1 LQESKK
7 SYLLGYYYQP
17 TEYRQEFES
26 YSPRLLI
33 FIYKICIIEP
43 LNQKSTKIGQ
53 PMPREVFN
61 ARTLIVASSI
71 AAIPIIAGSLYVTI
85 YQKRRRTKALSID
98 SGGEPKQR
106 NTEKII
112 PMQTLETIE
121 QQQPLQKVEK
131 SQIRTAVTAAA
142 VVASSIEA
150 SKERPTTITTT
161 TTTPTAVPM
170 QEQQRISPEEAPVPT
185 KARQAGESLK
195 ELFVTAAREAKGSA
209 KKTGRRLKERT
220 VDIAAT
226 ADSKDIRSLGSDVE
240 NMTGLF
246 EDMMAEIR
254 KEGYDEQVTLLD
266 SYKRLLLK
274 QIRVLDAGKKLAS
287 KLKPG
292 A

>member
-1 LQESKK
+1 
-7 SYLLGYYYQP
+7 
-17 TEYRQEFES
+17 
-26 YSPRLLI
+26 
-33 FIYKICIIEP
+33 
-43 LNQKSTKIGQ
+43 
-53 PMPREVFN
+53 MPGEVFN

-71 AAIPIIAGSLYVTI
+71 AAIPIIGGLLYVTI

-106 NTEKII
+106 QTEKII
-112 PMQTLETIE
+112 PMQTLKPIR

-142 VVASSIEA
+142 AVDSSIEA
-150 SKERPTTITTT
+150 SKGRPTTITTT
-161 TTTPTAVPM
+161 TSTAVPM
-170 QEQQRISPEEAPVPT
+170 QEQQRISPEAPVST

-195 ELFVTAAREAKGSA
+195 ELFVTTAREAKGSA
-209 KKTGRRLKERT
+209 KKTGRRLKEQT

-226 ADSKDIRSLGSDVE
+226 ADSKDIHSLESDVG

-246 EDMMAEIR
+246 EDMIAEIR

-266 SYKRLLLK
+266 SYKRLLQK
-274 QIRVLDAGKKLAS
+274 QIRVLDARRKLAS

>member
-1 LQESKK
+1 
-7 SYLLGYYYQP
+7 
-17 TEYRQEFES
+17 
-26 YSPRLLI
+26 
-33 FIYKICIIEP
+33 
-43 LNQKSTKIGQ
+43 
-53 PMPREVFN
+53 MPREVFN

-71 AAIPIIAGSLYVTI
+71 AAIPIIGGLLYVTI

-106 NTEKII
+106 QTEKII
-112 PMQTLETIE
+112 PMQTLEPIG

-131 SQIRTAVTAAA
+131 SQRRTTAVTAAA
-142 VVASSIEA
+142 AVDSSIEA

-161 TTTPTAVPM
+161 TSTAVPM
-170 QEQQRISPEEAPVPT
+170 QEQQRISPEEAPVST

-209 KKTGRRLKERT
+209 KKTGRRLKEQT

-226 ADSKDIRSLGSDVE
+226 ADSKDIHSLGSDVE

-246 EDMMAEIR
+246 EDMIAEIR

-266 SYKRLLLK
+266 SYKRLLQK
-274 QIRVLDAGKKLAS
+274 QIRVLDARRKLAS

>member
-1 LQESKK
+1 
-7 SYLLGYYYQP
+7 
-17 TEYRQEFES
+17 
-26 YSPRLLI
+26 
-33 FIYKICIIEP
+33 
-43 LNQKSTKIGQ
+43 
-53 PMPREVFN
+53 MPKEVFN

-71 AAIPIIAGSLYVTI
+71 AAIPIIGGLLYVTI
-85 YQKRRRTKALSID
+85 YQKRRRRRTKALSID

-106 NTEKII
+106 QTEKII
-112 PMQTLETIE
+112 PMQTLEPIG

-131 SQIRTAVTAAA
+131 SQIRTTAVTAAA
-142 VVASSIEA
+142 AAAAVDSSIEA

-161 TTTPTAVPM
+161 TSTAVPM
-170 QEQQRISPEEAPVPT
+170 QEQQRISPEEAPVST

-209 KKTGRRLKERT
+209 KKTGRRLKEQT

-226 ADSKDIRSLGSDVE
+226 ADSEDIHSLGSDVE

-246 EDMMAEIR
+246 EDMIAEIR

-266 SYKRLLLK
+266 SYKRLLQK
-274 QIRVLDAGKKLAS
+274 QIRVLDARRKLAS

>member
-1 LQESKK
+1 
-7 SYLLGYYYQP
+7 
-17 TEYRQEFES
+17 
-26 YSPRLLI
+26 
-33 FIYKICIIEP
+33 
-43 LNQKSTKIGQ
+43 
-53 PMPREVFN
+53 MPREVFN

-71 AAIPIIAGSLYVTI
+71 AAIPIIGGLLYVTI

-106 NTEKII
+106 QTEKII
-112 PMQTLETIE
+112 PMQTLEPIG

-142 VVASSIEA
+142 AVDSSIEA

-161 TTTPTAVPM
+161 TSTAVPM
-170 QEQQRISPEEAPVPT
+170 QEQQRISPEEAPVST

-209 KKTGRRLKERT
+209 KKTGRRLKEQT

-226 ADSKDIRSLGSDVE
+226 ADSKDIHSLGSDVE

-246 EDMMAEIR
+246 EDMIAEIR

-266 SYKRLLLK
+266 SYKRLLQK
-274 QIRVLDAGKKLAS
+274 QIRVLDARRKLAS

-292 A
+292 V

>member
-1 LQESKK
+1 
-7 SYLLGYYYQP
+7 
-17 TEYRQEFES
+17 
-26 YSPRLLI
+26 
-33 FIYKICIIEP
+33 
-43 LNQKSTKIGQ
+43 
-53 PMPREVFN
+53 MPREVFN

-71 AAIPIIAGSLYVTI
+71 AAITIIGGLLYVTI

-106 NTEKII
+106 QTEKII
-112 PMQTLETIE
+112 PMQTLEPIG

-142 VVASSIEA
+142 AVDSSIEA

-161 TTTPTAVPM
+161 TSTAVPM
-170 QEQQRISPEEAPVPT
+170 QEQQRISPEEAPVST

-209 KKTGRRLKERT
+209 KKTGRRLKEQT

-226 ADSKDIRSLGSDVE
+226 ADSKDIHSLGSDVE

-246 EDMMAEIR
+246 EDIIAEIR

-266 SYKRLLLK
+266 SYKRLLQK
-274 QIRVLDAGKKLAS
+274 QIRVLDARRKLAS

-292 A
+292 V

>member
-1 LQESKK
+1 
-7 SYLLGYYYQP
+7 
-17 TEYRQEFES
+17 
-26 YSPRLLI
+26 
-33 FIYKICIIEP
+33 
-43 LNQKSTKIGQ
+43 
-53 PMPREVFN
+53 MPRKVFN
-61 ARTLIVASSI
+61 ARTLIVASSV
-71 AAIPIIAGSLYVTI
+71 AAIPIIAGLLYVTI

-106 NTEKII
+106 QTEKII
-112 PMQTLETIE
+112 PMQTLEPIG

-131 SQIRTAVTAAA
+131 SQIRKAVTAAA
-142 VVASSIEA
+142 VASSIEA

-161 TTTPTAVPM
+161 TSTAVPM
-170 QEQQRISPEEAPVPT
+170 QEQQRISPEEAPVST

-209 KKTGRRLKERT
+209 KKTGRRLKEQT

-226 ADSKDIRSLGSDVE
+226 ADSKDIHSLGRDVE

-246 EDMMAEIR
+246 EDMIAEIR

-266 SYKRLLLK
+266 SYKRLLQK
-274 QIRVLDAGKKLAS
+274 QIRALDARRKLAS

>member
-1 LQESKK
+1 
-7 SYLLGYYYQP
+7 
-17 TEYRQEFES
+17 
-26 YSPRLLI
+26 
-33 FIYKICIIEP
+33 
-43 LNQKSTKIGQ
+43 
-53 PMPREVFN
+53 MPREVFN

-106 NTEKII
+106 QTEKMI
-112 PMQTLETIE
+112 PMQTLEPIG

-142 VVASSIEA
+142 PVASSIEA

-161 TTTPTAVPM
+161 TSTAVPM
-170 QEQQRISPEEAPVPT
+170 QEQQRISPEAPVST

-209 KKTGRRLKERT
+209 KKTGRRLKEQT

-226 ADSKDIRSLGSDVE
+226 ADSKDIHSLGSDVE

-246 EDMMAEIR
+246 EDMIAEIR

-266 SYKRLLLK
+266 SYKRLLQK
-274 QIRVLDAGKKLAS
+274 QIRVLDARRKLAS

>member
-1 LQESKK
+1 
-7 SYLLGYYYQP
+7 
-17 TEYRQEFES
+17 
-26 YSPRLLI
+26 
-33 FIYKICIIEP
+33 
-43 LNQKSTKIGQ
+43 
-53 PMPREVFN
+53 MPREVFN

-71 AAIPIIAGSLYVTI
+71 AAISIIGGLLYVTI

-106 NTEKII
+106 QTEKII
-112 PMQTLETIE
+112 PMQTLEPIG

-131 SQIRTAVTAAA
+131 SQIRNAVTTTTAAA
-142 VVASSIEA
+142 VPSSIEA

-161 TTTPTAVPM
+161 TSTAVPM
-170 QEQQRISPEEAPVPT
+170 QEQERISPEEAPVST

-195 ELFVTAAREAKGSA
+195 EFFVTAAREAKGSA
-209 KKTGRRLKERT
+209 KKTRRRLKEQT

-226 ADSKDIRSLGSDVE
+226 ADSKDIHSLGSDVE

-246 EDMMAEIR
+246 EDMIAEIR

-266 SYKRLLLK
+266 SYKRLLQK
-274 QIRVLDAGKKLAS
+274 QISVLDARKKLAS
-287 KLKPG
+287 KLKLG

>member
-1 LQESKK
+1 
-7 SYLLGYYYQP
+7 
-17 TEYRQEFES
+17 
-26 YSPRLLI
+26 
-33 FIYKICIIEP
+33 
-43 LNQKSTKIGQ
+43 
-53 PMPREVFN
+53 MPREVFN

-71 AAIPIIAGSLYVTI
+71 AAIPIIGGLLYVTI

-106 NTEKII
+106 QTEKMI
-112 PMQTLETIE
+112 PMQTLEPIG

-142 VVASSIEA
+142 AVDSSIEA

-161 TTTPTAVPM
+161 TSTAVPM
-170 QEQQRISPEEAPVPT
+170 QEQQRISPEEAPVST

-209 KKTGRRLKERT
+209 KKTGRRLKEQT

-226 ADSKDIRSLGSDVE
+226 ADSKDIHSLGSDVE

-246 EDMMAEIR
+246 EDMIAEIR

-266 SYKRLLLK
+266 SYKRLLQK
-274 QIRVLDAGKKLAS
+274 QIRVLDARRKLAS

>member
-1 LQESKK
+1 
-7 SYLLGYYYQP
+7 
-17 TEYRQEFES
+17 
-26 YSPRLLI
+26 
-33 FIYKICIIEP
+33 
-43 LNQKSTKIGQ
+43 
-53 PMPREVFN
+53 MPGEVFN

-71 AAIPIIAGSLYVTI
+71 AAIPIIGGLLYVTI

-106 NTEKII
+106 QTEKMI
-112 PMQTLETIE
+112 PMQTLEPIG

-131 SQIRTAVTAAA
+131 SQIRTAVTTAAA
-142 VVASSIEA
+142 APVASSIEA

-161 TTTPTAVPM
+161 TSTAVPM
-170 QEQQRISPEEAPVPT
+170 QEQQRISPEAPVST

-209 KKTGRRLKERT
+209 KKTGRRLKEQT

-226 ADSKDIRSLGSDVE
+226 ADSKDIHSLGSDVE

-246 EDMMAEIR
+246 EDMIAEIR

-266 SYKRLLLK
+266 SYKRLLQK
-274 QIRVLDAGKKLAS
+274 QIRVLDARRKLAS

>member
-1 LQESKK
+1 
-7 SYLLGYYYQP
+7 
-17 TEYRQEFES
+17 
-26 YSPRLLI
+26 
-33 FIYKICIIEP
+33 
-43 LNQKSTKIGQ
+43 
-53 PMPREVFN
+53 MPREVFN

-106 NTEKII
+106 KTEKII
-112 PMQTLETIE
+112 PMQSLETIE

-161 TTTPTAVPM
+161 TTTPTTVPM
-170 QEQQRISPEEAPVPT
+170 QEQQRISPEAPVST
-185 KARQAGESLK
+185 KAKQAGESLK

-209 KKTGRRLKERT
+209 KKTGRRLKEQT

-266 SYKRLLLK
+266 SYKRLLQK
-274 QIRVLDAGKKLAS
+274 QIRVLDAGRKLAS
-287 KLKPG
+287 NLKPG

>member
-1 LQESKK
+1 
-7 SYLLGYYYQP
+7 
-17 TEYRQEFES
+17 
-26 YSPRLLI
+26 
-33 FIYKICIIEP
+33 
-43 LNQKSTKIGQ
+43 
-53 PMPREVFN
+53 MPGEVFN

-71 AAIPIIAGSLYVTI
+71 AAIPIIGGLLYVTI

-106 NTEKII
+106 QTEKMI
-112 PMQTLETIE
+112 PMQTLEPIG

-142 VVASSIEA
+142 PVASSIEA

-161 TTTPTAVPM
+161 TSTAVPM
-170 QEQQRISPEEAPVPT
+170 QEQQRISPEAPVST

-209 KKTGRRLKERT
+209 KKTGRRLKEQT

-226 ADSKDIRSLGSDVE
+226 ADSKDIHSLGSDVE

-246 EDMMAEIR
+246 EDMIAEIR

-266 SYKRLLLK
+266 SYKRLLQK
-274 QIRVLDAGKKLAS
+274 QIRVLDARRKLAS

>member
-1 LQESKK
+1 
-7 SYLLGYYYQP
+7 
-17 TEYRQEFES
+17 
-26 YSPRLLI
+26 
-33 FIYKICIIEP
+33 
-43 LNQKSTKIGQ
+43 
-53 PMPREVFN
+53 MPRELFN

-71 AAIPIIAGSLYVTI
+71 AAIPIIGGLLYVTI
-85 YQKRRRTKALSID
+85 YQKRRRRTKALSID

-106 NTEKII
+106 KTEKII
-112 PMQTLETIE
+112 PMQSLETIE

-131 SQIRTAVTAAA
+131 SQIRTAVTTAA

-161 TTTPTAVPM
+161 TTTPTTVPM
-170 QEQQRISPEEAPVPT
+170 QEQQRISPEEAPVST
-185 KARQAGESLK
+185 KAKQAGESLK

-209 KKTGRRLKERT
+209 KKTGRRLKEQT

-266 SYKRLLLK
+266 SYKRLLQK
-274 QIRVLDAGKKLAS
+274 QIRVLDAGRKLAS

>member
-1 LQESKK
+1 
-7 SYLLGYYYQP
+7 
-17 TEYRQEFES
+17 
-26 YSPRLLI
+26 
-33 FIYKICIIEP
+33 
-43 LNQKSTKIGQ
+43 
-53 PMPREVFN
+53 MPREVFN

-106 NTEKII
+106 KTEKII
-112 PMQTLETIE
+112 PMQSLETIE

-131 SQIRTAVTAAA
+131 SQIRTAGTAAA

-161 TTTPTAVPM
+161 TTTSTAVPM
-170 QEQQRISPEEAPVPT
+170 QEEQRISPEEAPVST

-209 KKTGRRLKERT
+209 KKTGRRLKEQT

-266 SYKRLLLK
+266 SYKRLLQK
-274 QIRVLDAGKKLAS
+274 QIRVLDAGRKLAS

>member
-1 LQESKK
+1 
-7 SYLLGYYYQP
+7 
-17 TEYRQEFES
+17 
-26 YSPRLLI
+26 
-33 FIYKICIIEP
+33 
-43 LNQKSTKIGQ
+43 
-53 PMPREVFN
+53 MPREVFN

-85 YQKRRRTKALSID
+85 YQKRRRRTKALSID

-106 NTEKII
+106 KTEKII
-112 PMQTLETIE
+112 PMQSLETIE

-131 SQIRTAVTAAA
+131 SQIRTTVTAAA

-150 SKERPTTITTT
+150 SKERPTTIITT
-161 TTTPTAVPM
+161 TTTPTTIPM
-170 QEQQRISPEEAPVPT
+170 QEQQRISPEAPVST
-185 KARQAGESLK
+185 KAKQAGESLK

-209 KKTGRRLKERT
+209 KKTGRRLKEQT

-240 NMTGLF
+240 SMTGLF

-266 SYKRLLLK
+266 SYKRLLQK
-274 QIRVLDAGKKLAS
+274 QIRVLDAGRKLAS

>member
-1 LQESKK
+1 
-7 SYLLGYYYQP
+7 
-17 TEYRQEFES
+17 
-26 YSPRLLI
+26 
-33 FIYKICIIEP
+33 
-43 LNQKSTKIGQ
+43 
-53 PMPREVFN
+53 MPREVFN

-85 YQKRRRTKALSID
+85 YQKRRRRTKALSID

-106 NTEKII
+106 KTEKII
-112 PMQTLETIE
+112 PMQSLETIE

-131 SQIRTAVTAAA
+131 SQIRTTVTAAA

-150 SKERPTTITTT
+150 SKERPTTIITT
-161 TTTPTAVPM
+161 TTTPTTIPM
-170 QEQQRISPEEAPVPT
+170 QEQQRISPEAPVST
-185 KARQAGESLK
+185 KAKQAGESLK

-209 KKTGRRLKERT
+209 KKTGRRLKEQT

-240 NMTGLF
+240 SMTGLF

-266 SYKRLLLK
+266 SYKRLLQK
-274 QIRVLDAGKKLAS
+274 QIRVLDAGRKLAS
-287 KLKPG
+287 NLKPG

>member
-1 LQESKK
+1 
-7 SYLLGYYYQP
+7 
-17 TEYRQEFES
+17 
-26 YSPRLLI
+26 
-33 FIYKICIIEP
+33 
-43 LNQKSTKIGQ
+43 
-53 PMPREVFN
+53 MPREVFN

-71 AAIPIIAGSLYVTI
+71 AAIPIIGGLLYVTI
-85 YQKRRRTKALSID
+85 YQKRRRKKALSID

-106 NTEKII
+106 QTEKII
-112 PMQTLETIE
+112 PMQTLEPIG

-142 VVASSIEA
+142 AVDSSIEA

-161 TTTPTAVPM
+161 TSTAVPM
-170 QEQQRISPEEAPVPT
+170 QEQQRISPEEAPVST

-209 KKTGRRLKERT
+209 KKTGRRLKEQT

-226 ADSKDIRSLGSDVE
+226 ADSKDIHSLGSDVE

-246 EDMMAEIR
+246 EDMIAEIR

-266 SYKRLLLK
+266 SYKRLLQK
-274 QIRVLDAGKKLAS
+274 QIRVLDARRKLAS

>member
-1 LQESKK
+1 
-7 SYLLGYYYQP
+7 
-17 TEYRQEFES
+17 
-26 YSPRLLI
+26 
-33 FIYKICIIEP
+33 
-43 LNQKSTKIGQ
+43 
-53 PMPREVFN
+53 MPREVFN

-85 YQKRRRTKALSID
+85 YQKRRRRRTKALSID

-106 NTEKII
+106 KTEKII
-112 PMQTLETIE
+112 PMQSLETIE
-121 QQQPLQKVEK
+121 QQQQPLQKVEK
-131 SQIRTAVTAAA
+131 SQIRTAGTAAA
-142 VVASSIEA
+142 VASSIEA
-150 SKERPTTITTT
+150 SKERSTTITTT
-161 TTTPTAVPM
+161 TTTSTAVPM
-170 QEQQRISPEEAPVPT
+170 QEQQRISSEAPVST

-209 KKTGRRLKERT
+209 KKTGRRLKEQT

-266 SYKRLLLK
+266 SYKRLLQK
-274 QIRVLDAGKKLAS
+274 QIRVLDAGRKLAS

-292 A
+292 T

>member
-1 LQESKK
+1 
-7 SYLLGYYYQP
+7 
-17 TEYRQEFES
+17 
-26 YSPRLLI
+26 
-33 FIYKICIIEP
+33 
-43 LNQKSTKIGQ
+43 
-53 PMPREVFN
+53 MPREVFN

-71 AAIPIIAGSLYVTI
+71 AAIAIIAGSLYVTI

-106 NTEKII
+106 KKEKII
-112 PMQTLETIE
+112 PMQPLEPIE

-131 SQIRTAVTAAA
+131 SQIRNAVTTTTAAA
-142 VVASSIEA
+142 AVASSIEA

-161 TTTPTAVPM
+161 TSTAVPM
-170 QEQQRISPEEAPVPT
+170 QEQQRISPEAPVST

-195 ELFVTAAREAKGSA
+195 ELFVTAARGAKGSA
-209 KKTGRRLKERT
+209 KKTGRQLKEQT

-226 ADSKDIRSLGSDVE
+226 ADSKDIHSLGSDVE

-246 EDMMAEIR
+246 EDMIAEIR

-266 SYKRLLLK
+266 SYKRLLQK
-274 QIRVLDAGKKLAS
+274 QIRVLDARRKLAS

>member
-1 LQESKK
+1 
-7 SYLLGYYYQP
+7 
-17 TEYRQEFES
+17 
-26 YSPRLLI
+26 
-33 FIYKICIIEP
+33 
-43 LNQKSTKIGQ
+43 
-53 PMPREVFN
+53 MPREVFN

-71 AAIPIIAGSLYVTI
+71 AAIPIIGGLLYVTI

-106 NTEKII
+106 QTEKMI
-112 PMQTLETIE
+112 PMQTLEPIG

-142 VVASSIEA
+142 PVASSIEA

-161 TTTPTAVPM
+161 TSTAVPM
-170 QEQQRISPEEAPVPT
+170 QEQQRISPEEAPVST

-209 KKTGRRLKERT
+209 KKTGRRLKEQT

-226 ADSKDIRSLGSDVE
+226 ADSKDIHSLGSDVE
-240 NMTGLF
+240 NTTGLF
-246 EDMMAEIR
+246 EDMIAEIR

-266 SYKRLLLK
+266 SYKRLLQK
-274 QIRVLDAGKKLAS
+274 QIRVLDARRKLAS

>member
-1 LQESKK
+1 
-7 SYLLGYYYQP
+7 
-17 TEYRQEFES
+17 
-26 YSPRLLI
+26 
-33 FIYKICIIEP
+33 
-43 LNQKSTKIGQ
+43 
-53 PMPREVFN
+53 MPREVFN

-71 AAIPIIAGSLYVTI
+71 AAIPIIGGLLYVTI

-106 NTEKII
+106 QTEKII
-112 PMQTLETIE
+112 PMQTMEPIG

-142 VVASSIEA
+142 AVDSSIEA

-161 TTTPTAVPM
+161 TSTAVPM
-170 QEQQRISPEEAPVPT
+170 QEQQRISPEEAPVST

-195 ELFVTAAREAKGSA
+195 ELFVTAARGAKGSA
-209 KKTGRRLKERT
+209 KKTGRRLKEQT

-226 ADSKDIRSLGSDVE
+226 ADSKDIHSLGSDVE

-246 EDMMAEIR
+246 EDMIAEIR

-266 SYKRLLLK
+266 SYKRLLQK
-274 QIRVLDAGKKLAS
+274 QIRVLDARRKLAS

>member
-1 LQESKK
+1 
-7 SYLLGYYYQP
+7 
-17 TEYRQEFES
+17 
-26 YSPRLLI
+26 
-33 FIYKICIIEP
+33 
-43 LNQKSTKIGQ
+43 
-53 PMPREVFN
+53 MPREVFN

-71 AAIPIIAGSLYVTI
+71 AAIPIIGGLLYVTI

-106 NTEKII
+106 QTEKII
-112 PMQTLETIE
+112 PMQTLEPIG

-131 SQIRTAVTAAA
+131 SQIRNAVTTTTAAA
-142 VVASSIEA
+142 IASSIEA

-161 TTTPTAVPM
+161 TSTAVPM
-170 QEQQRISPEEAPVPT
+170 QEQQRISPEEAPVST

-195 ELFVTAAREAKGSA
+195 ELFVTAARGAKGSA
-209 KKTGRRLKERT
+209 KKTGRRLKEQT

-226 ADSKDIRSLGSDVE
+226 ADSKDIHSLGSDVE

-246 EDMMAEIR
+246 EDMIAEIR

-266 SYKRLLLK
+266 SYKRLLQK
-274 QIRVLDAGKKLAS
+274 QIRVLDARRKLAS

>member
-1 LQESKK
+1 
-7 SYLLGYYYQP
+7 
-17 TEYRQEFES
+17 
-26 YSPRLLI
+26 
-33 FIYKICIIEP
+33 
-43 LNQKSTKIGQ
+43 
-53 PMPREVFN
+53 MPREVFN

-71 AAIPIIAGSLYVTI
+71 AAIPIIGGLLYVTI

-106 NTEKII
+106 QTEKMI
-112 PMQTLETIE
+112 PMQTLEPIG

-142 VVASSIEA
+142 AAVDSSIEA

-161 TTTPTAVPM
+161 TSTAVPM
-170 QEQQRISPEEAPVPT
+170 QEQQRISPEEAPVST

-209 KKTGRRLKERT
+209 KKTGRRLKEQT

-226 ADSKDIRSLGSDVE
+226 ADSKDIHSLGSDVE

-246 EDMMAEIR
+246 EDMIAEIR

-266 SYKRLLLK
+266 SYKRLLQK
-274 QIRVLDAGKKLAS
+274 QIRVLDARRKLAS

>member
-1 LQESKK
+1 
-7 SYLLGYYYQP
+7 
-17 TEYRQEFES
+17 
-26 YSPRLLI
+26 
-33 FIYKICIIEP
+33 
-43 LNQKSTKIGQ
+43 
-53 PMPREVFN
+53 MPREVFN

-71 AAIPIIAGSLYVTI
+71 AAIPIIGGLLYVTI

-106 NTEKII
+106 QTEKII
-112 PMQTLETIE
+112 PMQTLEPIG

-142 VVASSIEA
+142 AVDSSIEA

-161 TTTPTAVPM
+161 TSTAVPM
-170 QEQQRISPEEAPVPT
+170 QEQQRISPEEAPVST

-195 ELFVTAAREAKGSA
+195 ELFVTAARGAKGSA
-209 KKTGRRLKERT
+209 KKTGRRLKEQT

-226 ADSKDIRSLGSDVE
+226 ADSKDIHSLGSDVE

-246 EDMMAEIR
+246 EDMIAEIR

-266 SYKRLLLK
+266 SYKRLLQK
-274 QIRVLDAGKKLAS
+274 QIRVLDARRKLAS

>member
-1 LQESKK
+1 
-7 SYLLGYYYQP
+7 
-17 TEYRQEFES
+17 
-26 YSPRLLI
+26 
-33 FIYKICIIEP
+33 
-43 LNQKSTKIGQ
+43 
-53 PMPREVFN
+53 MPGEVFN

-71 AAIPIIAGSLYVTI
+71 AAIPIIGGLLYVTI

-106 NTEKII
+106 QTEKMI
-112 PMQTLETIE
+112 PMQTLEPIG

-161 TTTPTAVPM
+161 TSTAVPM
-170 QEQQRISPEEAPVPT
+170 QEQQRISPEAPVST

-209 KKTGRRLKERT
+209 KKTGRRLKEQT

-226 ADSKDIRSLGSDVE
+226 ADSKDIHSLGSDVE

-246 EDMMAEIR
+246 EDMIAEIR

-266 SYKRLLLK
+266 SYKRLLQK
-274 QIRVLDAGKKLAS
+274 QIRVLDARRKLAS

>member
-1 LQESKK
+1 
-7 SYLLGYYYQP
+7 
-17 TEYRQEFES
+17 
-26 YSPRLLI
+26 
-33 FIYKICIIEP
+33 
-43 LNQKSTKIGQ
+43 
-53 PMPREVFN
+53 MPREVFN

-71 AAIPIIAGSLYVTI
+71 VAIPIIGGLLYVTI

-106 NTEKII
+106 QTEKMI
-112 PMQTLETIE
+112 PMQTLEPIG

-142 VVASSIEA
+142 PVASSIEA

-161 TTTPTAVPM
+161 TSTAVPM
-170 QEQQRISPEEAPVPT
+170 QEQQRISPEAPVST

-209 KKTGRRLKERT
+209 KKTGRRLKEQT

-226 ADSKDIRSLGSDVE
+226 ADSKDIHSLGSDVE

-246 EDMMAEIR
+246 EDMIAEIR

-266 SYKRLLLK
+266 SYKRLLQK
-274 QIRVLDAGKKLAS
+274 QIRVLDARRKLAS

>member
-1 LQESKK
+1 
-7 SYLLGYYYQP
+7 
-17 TEYRQEFES
+17 
-26 YSPRLLI
+26 
-33 FIYKICIIEP
+33 
-43 LNQKSTKIGQ
+43 
-53 PMPREVFN
+53 MPREVFN

-71 AAIPIIAGSLYVTI
+71 AAIPIIGGLLYVTI

-106 NTEKII
+106 QTEKMI
-112 PMQTLETIE
+112 PMQTLEPIG

-142 VVASSIEA
+142 AVDSSIEA

-161 TTTPTAVPM
+161 TSTAVPM
-170 QEQQRISPEEAPVPT
+170 QEQQRISPEEAPVST

-209 KKTGRRLKERT
+209 KKTGRRLKEQT

-226 ADSKDIRSLGSDVE
+226 ADSKDIHSLGSDVE

-246 EDMMAEIR
+246 EDMIAEIR

-266 SYKRLLLK
+266 SYKRLLQK
-274 QIRVLDAGKKLAS
+274 QIRVLDARRKLAS

-292 A
+292 V

>member
-1 LQESKK
+1 
-7 SYLLGYYYQP
+7 
-17 TEYRQEFES
+17 
-26 YSPRLLI
+26 
-33 FIYKICIIEP
+33 
-43 LNQKSTKIGQ
+43 
-53 PMPREVFN
+53 MPREVFN

-106 NTEKII
+106 KTEKII

-142 VVASSIEA
+142 VVAPSIEA

-161 TTTPTAVPM
+161 TTTAGPM
-170 QEQQRISPEEAPVPT
+170 QEEQRISPEAPVST

-209 KKTGRRLKERT
+209 KKTGRRLKEQT

-246 EDMMAEIR
+246 EDMMTEIR
-254 KEGYDEQVTLLD
+254 KEGYDKQVTLLD
-266 SYKRLLLK
+266 SYKRLLQK
-274 QIRVLDAGKKLAS
+274 QIRVLDAGRKLAS

-292 A
+292 T

>member
-1 LQESKK
+1 
-7 SYLLGYYYQP
+7 
-17 TEYRQEFES
+17 
-26 YSPRLLI
+26 
-33 FIYKICIIEP
+33 
-43 LNQKSTKIGQ
+43 
-53 PMPREVFN
+53 MPREVFN

-71 AAIPIIAGSLYVTI
+71 AAIPIIGGLLYVTI
-85 YQKRRRTKALSID
+85 YQKRRRKKALSID

-106 NTEKII
+106 QTEKII
-112 PMQTLETIE
+112 PMQTLEPIG

-142 VVASSIEA
+142 AAVDSSIEA

-161 TTTPTAVPM
+161 TSTAVPM
-170 QEQQRISPEEAPVPT
+170 QEQQRISPEEAPVST

-209 KKTGRRLKERT
+209 KKTGRRLKEQT

-226 ADSKDIRSLGSDVE
+226 ADSKDIHSLGSDVE

-246 EDMMAEIR
+246 EDMIAEIR

-266 SYKRLLLK
+266 SYKRLLQK
-274 QIRVLDAGKKLAS
+274 QIRVLDARRKLAS

>member
-1 LQESKK
+1 
-7 SYLLGYYYQP
+7 
-17 TEYRQEFES
+17 
-26 YSPRLLI
+26 
-33 FIYKICIIEP
+33 
-43 LNQKSTKIGQ
+43 
-53 PMPREVFN
+53 MPREVFN

-71 AAIPIIAGSLYVTI
+71 AAIPIIGGLLYVTI

-106 NTEKII
+106 QTEKII
-112 PMQTLETIE
+112 PMQTLEPIG

-131 SQIRTAVTAAA
+131 SQIRTAVTATAAAAA
-142 VVASSIEA
+142 VDSSIEA

-161 TTTPTAVPM
+161 TSTAVPM
-170 QEQQRISPEEAPVPT
+170 QEQQRISPEEAPVST

-209 KKTGRRLKERT
+209 KKTGRRLKEQT

-226 ADSKDIRSLGSDVE
+226 ADSKDIHSLGSDVE

-246 EDMMAEIR
+246 EDMIAEIR

-266 SYKRLLLK
+266 SYKRLLQK
-274 QIRVLDAGKKLAS
+274 QIRVLDARRKLAS

>member
-1 LQESKK
+1 
-7 SYLLGYYYQP
+7 
-17 TEYRQEFES
+17 
-26 YSPRLLI
+26 
-33 FIYKICIIEP
+33 
-43 LNQKSTKIGQ
+43 
-53 PMPREVFN
+53 MPREVFN
-61 ARTLIVASSI
+61 ARMLIVALSI
-71 AAIPIIAGSLYVTI
+71 AAIPIIGGLLYVTI

-106 NTEKII
+106 QTEKII
-112 PMQTLETIE
+112 PMQTLEPIG

-142 VVASSIEA
+142 AVDSSIEA

-161 TTTPTAVPM
+161 TSTAVPM
-170 QEQQRISPEEAPVPT
+170 QEQQRISPEEAPVST

-209 KKTGRRLKERT
+209 KKTGRRLKEQT

-226 ADSKDIRSLGSDVE
+226 ADSEDIHSLGSDVE

-246 EDMMAEIR
+246 EDMIAEIR

-266 SYKRLLLK
+266 SYKRLLQK
-274 QIRVLDAGKKLAS
+274 QIRVLDARRKLAS

>member
-1 LQESKK
+1 
-7 SYLLGYYYQP
+7 
-17 TEYRQEFES
+17 
-26 YSPRLLI
+26 
-33 FIYKICIIEP
+33 
-43 LNQKSTKIGQ
+43 
-53 PMPREVFN
+53 
-61 ARTLIVASSI
+61 
-71 AAIPIIAGSLYVTI
+71 
-85 YQKRRRTKALSID
+85 
-98 SGGEPKQR
+98 
-106 NTEKII
+106 
-112 PMQTLETIE
+112 MQTLETIG

-161 TTTPTAVPM
+161 TTTSTAVPM
-170 QEQQRISPEEAPVPT
+170 QEQQRISPGVPVST

-195 ELFVTAAREAKGSA
+195 ELFVASAREAKGSA
-209 KKTGRRLKERT
+209 KKTGRRLKEQT

-226 ADSKDIRSLGSDVE
+226 ADSKDIHSLGSDVE

-266 SYKRLLLK
+266 SYKRLLQK
-274 QIRVLDAGKKLAS
+274 QIRVLDAGRKLAS